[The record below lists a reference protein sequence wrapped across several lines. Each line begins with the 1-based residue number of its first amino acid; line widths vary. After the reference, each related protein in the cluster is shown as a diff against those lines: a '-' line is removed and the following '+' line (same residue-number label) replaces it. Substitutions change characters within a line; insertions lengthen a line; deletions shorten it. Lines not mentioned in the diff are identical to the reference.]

1 LLQGVED
8 VQVLV
13 VNSSKTS
20 EKLDYTKNKSLRV
33 IAIGGLAL
41 SRGLT
46 LKGLVISYFYR
57 NTATYDVLM
66 QMGRWFGYRRNYDDL
81 FRIWISRQSAE
92 WYRDISEA
100 TEELKGEIGKMREAE
115 LTPNDFGLR
124 VRDDSD
130 DLGITARNKM
140 RYTSNH
146 IEQLSY
152 WGRVFDTPYLSSDP
166 IRCKNNTKVTKDF
179 INKLIIA
186 GHGFKKQNMDN
197 RMLYLS
203 RDVPSWNIKLFMDL
217 LTIHK
222 SNIHFDTEQIA
233 KFIED
238 SNTDLPRYDVVL
250 IEGEQDGYEV
260 SRHIDK
266 IKPVSRGF
274 DITNERINI
283 NKRRGRLTSPSDA
296 KQGLIASQIDSAKE
310 QAVMDGWNGIQ
321 TLPRETWFKYVPD
334 RNPLLMIYFIKLK
347 SDENAAQKENEFI
360 DGMGGEL
367 NVGFAIGFPA
377 SSTGIKADKHLYR
390 VNRVY
395 ERQANQEDES
405 IEE

>member
-1 LLQGVED
+1 
-8 VQVLV
+8 
-13 VNSSKTS
+13 
-20 EKLDYTKNKSLRV
+20 
-33 IAIGGLAL
+33 
-41 SRGLT
+41 
-46 LKGLVISYFYR
+46 
-57 NTATYDVLM
+57 
-66 QMGRWFGYRRNYDDL
+66 
-81 FRIWISRQSAE
+81 
-92 WYRDISEA
+92 
-100 TEELKGEIGKMREAE
+100 
-115 LTPNDFGLR
+115 
-124 VRDDSD
+124 
-130 DLGITARNKM
+130 
-140 RYTSNH
+140 
-146 IEQLSY
+146 
-152 WGRVFDTPYLSSDP
+152 
-166 IRCKNNTKVTKDF
+166 
-179 INKLIIA
+179 
-186 GHGFKKQNMDN
+186 
-197 RMLYLS
+197 
-203 RDVPSWNIKLFMDL
+203 MDL